1 MLDEDLVVL
10 PRRNVAWSGHATFC
24 TCWDPVASSVV
35 NVASCFDVLACY
47 AACVGLW
54 LVQLVDLVLGM
65 AAVEADMFDL
75 CLHLDACMDRA

>member
-10 PRRNVAWSGHATFC
+10 PRRNVAWSGNATFC

-54 LVQLVDLVLGM
+54 MVDLVLGV
-65 AAVEADMFDL
+65 AAVGAEMFGTVKYL
-75 CLHLDACMDRA
+75 